1 MTSLSA
7 TRVIVEVMFGRTLKA
22 VAILAVGLVG
32 GAVFWATD
40 HWLIGLILICAAIPV
55 ALTAWIVADD

>member
-1 MTSLSA
+1 MTPLGGSRSMVA
-7 TRVIVEVMFGRTLKA
+7 VMFGRTLKA
-22 VAILAVGLVG
+22 VAILIVGLVG